1 MTEAQHKPKE
11 WQIEMSIIGP
21 SKSKLE
27 INGVIGTEAKDAIL
41 KALHLDFQDARRIEA
56 CLNACEGLPTD
67 VLENITTMGDT
78 LASRFKARDKTER
91 ELTAQRDE
99 LLKVLRELA
108 DSFDPQTKFSELEK
122 ARTVIAK
129 VNGLAA

>member
-41 KALHLDFQDARRIEA
+41 KALHLDFQDARRMLA
-56 CLNACEGLPTD
+56 CWNICDGVPTD
-67 VLENITTMGDT
+67 VLERSKSLTDFVLTGQAI
-78 LASRFKARDKTER
+78 ER
-91 ELTAQRDE
+91 QRDE
-99 LLKVLRELA
+99 LLKKVRELEGLQH
-108 DSFDPQTKFSELEK
+108 DP
-122 ARTVIAK
+122 R
-129 VNGLAA
+129 